1 MLEMRTGP
9 EVSVKCQNEANFEE
23 IFASRNGASGSKKK
37 RKAETRIPVGR
48 SRYLKVAITKVEWTF
63 EFMVQVRRL
72 KLDETGE
79 CDQLLGLKT

>member
-1 MLEMRTGP
+1 MKPTLKRFSPRGMELLVAR
-9 EVSVKCQNEANFEE
+9 
-23 IFASRNGASGSKKK
+23 K

-79 CDQLLGLKT
+79 CDQLLGLGT